1 MRATVS
7 FILVAFLVFVACRK
21 KPKVGEPLA
30 INDMKTIMWD
40 IETAD
45 VWFNQIPLTDSV
57 HKTRQMNIQLYEQ
70 VFASHNITR
79 KQFYNSYQY
88 YQTRPDKMKVLM
100 DSVVA
105 YGERVKAS
113 YKGPRKY

>member
-1 MRATVS
+1 MS
-7 FILVAFLVFVACRK
+7 CIFIACFVLTACSN
-21 KPKVGEPLA
+21 KPKASEQIA

-40 IETAD
+40 MENAD
-45 VWFNQIPLTDSV
+45 IWFNQIPIYDSV

-70 VFASHNITR
+70 VFASHNIT
-79 KQFYNSYQY
+79 KQQFYKSYLY
-88 YQTRPDKMKVLM
+88 YQTKPDQMKILI

>member
-1 MRATVS
+1 M
-7 FILVAFLVFVACRK
+7 LVAVLALAACSSKYRAS
-21 KPKVGEPLA
+21 EPLA

-40 IETAD
+40 METAD

-57 HKTRQMNIQLYEQ
+57 HRTRQMNIQLYEQ
-70 VFASHNITR
+70 VLASHNIT
-79 KQFYNSYQY
+79 KQQFYNSYQY
-88 YQTRPDKMKVLM
+88 YQAKPDQMKILI

-113 YKGPRKY
+113 YKGPKKY

>member
-1 MRATVS
+1 MKAILS
-7 FILVAFLVFVACRK
+7 CMLVACLLLASCSN
-21 KPKVGEPLA
+21 KPKAIEPLA

-70 VFASHNITR
+70 VFASHNIT
-79 KQFYNSYQY
+79 KQQFYNSYQY
-88 YQTRPDKMKVLM
+88 YQTRPDKMKILM